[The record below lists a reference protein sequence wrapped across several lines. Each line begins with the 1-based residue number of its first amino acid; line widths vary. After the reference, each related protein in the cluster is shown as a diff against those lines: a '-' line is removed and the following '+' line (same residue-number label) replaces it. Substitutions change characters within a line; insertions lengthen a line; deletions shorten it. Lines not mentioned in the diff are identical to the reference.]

1 MKGCSRPSQ
10 SSAAWTSLAATRPS
24 PRTSPSEWLAVA
36 GSSIRAVASLA
47 AGSSRRATIRAS
59 ARSRRRCGARRGSTA
74 SSAMRRAV
82 PSAASTWPCGSART
96 ISTAGGGQ
104 QFVTAQHG
112 AQWLNALGGPAG
124 QVGEGSVL
132 GLTGFAVTLT
142 QQNGRW
148 RASVRDDSH
157 IHAPIETLS
166 ARIFNQKLP
175 YYMTAIPPN
184 IRSFQRFKYKMWAK
198 FGLVGQ
204 ITASEDGS
212 RPRPCEKTSL
222 PIIGQY
228 TVAARATAWRRLR
241 IHYPRSNRIA
251 GFRQGTDFSH
261 TLDPEA
267 PQHVA
272 AVLGLTPANPRFWY
286 KSLSAALTPR
296 TMGQGKT

>member
-59 ARSRRRCGARRGSTA
+59 ARSRRRCGA
-74 SSAMRRAV
+74 
-82 PSAASTWPCGSART
+82 PCGSART

-184 IRSFQRFKYKMWAK
+184 IRSFQRLKYKMWAK
-198 FGLVGQ
+198 FDL
-204 ITASEDGS
+204 
-212 RPRPCEKTSL
+212 
-222 PIIGQY
+222 
-228 TVAARATAWRRLR
+228 AWRR
-241 IHYPRSNRIA
+241 
-251 GFRQGTDFSH
+251 
-261 TLDPEA
+261 
-267 PQHVA
+267 
-272 AVLGLTPANPRFWY
+272 
-286 KSLSAALTPR
+286 
-296 TMGQGKT
+296 